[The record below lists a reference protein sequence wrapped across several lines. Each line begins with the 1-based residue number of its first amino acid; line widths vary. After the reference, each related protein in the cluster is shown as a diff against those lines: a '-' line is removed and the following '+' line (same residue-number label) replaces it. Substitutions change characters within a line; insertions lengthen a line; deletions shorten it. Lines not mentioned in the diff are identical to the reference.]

1 MARCLVRLL
10 LLACLGTLLVPGS
23 ASAGWIALTNDTK
36 QTVVVQETITVNGQA
51 RKCKPIKLAPGET
64 LREFQPSGGTKKLA
78 VLESGLFGKQLFS
91 GDVTW
96 KDDTAFSIHRDA
108 DKFKV
113 SDAATLNAKAKTTK
127 PAETK
132 PPPAEKKPR

>member
-1 MARCLVRLL
+1 MLRFIHQSVIAFCIGIALM
-10 LLACLGTLLVPGS
+10 PGV
-23 ASAGWIALTNDTK
+23 ASAGWIAITNDTK
-36 QTVVVQETITVNGQA
+36 QTLVVQETITVNGQA

-78 VLESGLFGKQLFS
+78 ILEAGLFGKQLFS

-113 SDAATLNAKAKTTK
+113 SDSATLNAKAKTTK
-127 PAETK
+127 PAESK
-132 PPPAEKKPR
+132 PPPGEKKPR